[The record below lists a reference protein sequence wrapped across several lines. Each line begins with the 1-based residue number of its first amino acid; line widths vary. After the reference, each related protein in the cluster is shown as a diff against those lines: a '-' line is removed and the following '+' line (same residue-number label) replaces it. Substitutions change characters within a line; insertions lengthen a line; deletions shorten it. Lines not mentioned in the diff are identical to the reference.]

1 MNLKLQMRVNKMMNQ
16 VQLMFA
22 KAAGHALNR
31 ASRRPKLNGLN
42 WLFCAMLTLLLF
54 GASAQ
59 AIPLLYDI
67 RYNPLLSGETE
78 FEFVFDEAIGGEPK
92 ITILNDPARIE
103 IVFAGADFEQNLAQ
117 VAIDKSGIR
126 KINTEFGK
134 QGVKVTLLLD
144 YLKIYH
150 SKVNGNV
157 FNIKISDNPVPQT
170 AQDDDKKAFEYIN
183 KIQALDFRR
192 GDKGEGRVL
201 VFLEKSAAAIDV
213 SDKGDKV
220 TLEFV
225 STDLLDELLYQLDV
239 MDFGT
244 VVSTI
249 ETFKEGANTIIE
261 ISNNGP
267 YSYRYQQIEN
277 IFTIALEKDLD
288 ADTVLGNN
296 RQYTGKPISLNFQDI
311 PVRTVLQIIADYNN
325 FNLVTSDS
333 IEGSITLRLD
343 GTPWDQAL
351 DIVLKVKGL
360 DKRMEGNIL
369 MVAPSEELSAREAK
383 ELQAKQQVEKLEP
396 LVTEFI
402 QVNYAKAAEIS
413 ELLKTEGTSFISER
427 GAISVDQRTNTLL
440 VKDTRRSIENVR
452 KAIETLDIPV
462 RQVII
467 EARMV
472 TVKDN
477 VAEEL
482 GVRWGVSDQQ
492 NTDGYSGTLEGAQTI
507 STGTI
512 PSVSDRLNVNLPV
525 NQPAGS
531 IAFHI
536 AKLIDG
542 TILDLE
548 LAALERENKGEIIAS
563 PRIMTANQKKAR
575 IEQGTEIPF
584 VQAASSGATTVS
596 FKKAVLS
603 LEVTPHVTPDDRV
616 ILDLIITQD
625 TRGDTVQTGTGA
637 ATAIDTQR
645 IETQVLVENGE
656 TIVLGGIFQQ
666 QIVSAVSK
674 VPLLG
679 DIPYLG
685 RVFRNDSELNEKTE
699 LLIFVTPK
707 IVTNSF

>member
-1 MNLKLQMRVNKMMNQ
+1 MINQYPMVFAQWLVKMTRNLVNPRSLKADSFA
-16 VQLMFA
+16 LM
-22 KAAGHALNR
+22 
-31 ASRRPKLNGLN
+31 
-42 WLFCAMLTLLLF
+42 LLLF
-54 GASAQ
+54 AGSAGAV
-59 AIPLLYDI
+59 PLLYDI
-67 RYNPLLSGETE
+67 RYNPLLSGETH
-78 FEFVFDEAIGGEPK
+78 FEFVFDEEIGTAPDIE
-92 ITILNDPARIE
+92 IFNDPPRIE
-103 IVFAGADFEQNLAQ
+103 LFFKGTDFEQNLAR
-117 VAIDKSGIR
+117 VMIEKSGVQSIQTVFD
-126 KINTEFGK
+126 KKGTK
-134 QGVKVTLLLD
+134 VVVTLEH
-144 YLKIYH
+144 LKIYQGQL
-150 SKVNGNV
+150 KGNV
-157 FNIKISDNPVPQT
+157 YNLQVTDNPVIQNNGEAT
-170 AQDDDKKAFEYIN
+170 ENHQYIN
-183 KIQALDFRR
+183 KIKALDFRR
-192 GDKGEGRVL
+192 GDKGEGRIL
-201 VFLEKSAAAIDV
+201 IFLEDNTAAVDIVEKDN
-213 SDKGDKV
+213 KV
-220 TLEFV
+220 VIEFV
-225 STDLLDELLYQLDV
+225 NTDLLPELLYQLDV

-244 VVSTI
+244 VVSSI
-249 ETFKEGANTIIE
+249 ETFKEDANTRVVV
-261 ISNNGP
+261 STTGSFT
-267 YSYRYQQIEN
+267 YDHQQIDN
-277 IFTIALEKDLD
+277 IFTMSLAKASETNDI
-288 ADTVLGNN
+288 LGSSKI
-296 RQYTGKPISLNFQDI
+296 YKGKPISLNFQDI
-311 PVRTVLQIIADYNN
+311 PVRTVLQIIADYND

-333 IEGSITLRLD
+333 ITGSITLRLD

-369 MVAPSEELSAREAK
+369 MVAPSEELAAREAK
-383 ELQAKQQVEKLEP
+383 ELQAKQQVEKLES
-396 LVTEFI
+396 LHTEFI
-402 QVNYAKAAEIS
+402 QVNYAKATEIAQ
-413 ELLKTEGTSFISER
+413 LLQSEGTSFISNR

-440 VKDTRRSIENVR
+440 IKDTLKSIESVR
-452 KAIETLDIPV
+452 KAIDTLDIPV

-482 GVRWGVSDQQ
+482 GVRWGASDQET
-492 NTDGYSGTLEGAQTI
+492 TDGYSGSLEGAQTI

-512 PSVSDRLNVNLPV
+512 PPIGERLNVNLPV
-525 NQPAGS
+525 NGAAGS
-531 IAFHI
+531 IAFHV

-548 LAALERENKGEIIAS
+548 LSALERENKGEIIAS

-584 VQAASSGATTVS
+584 VQASSSGATTVT

-625 TRGDTVQTGTGA
+625 TRGDTVQTGNGA

-679 DIPYLG
+679 DIPYVG
-685 RVFRNDSELNEKTE
+685 RMFRTDSILNEKTE

>member
-1 MNLKLQMRVNKMMNQ
+1 MK
-16 VQLMFA
+16 
-22 KAAGHALNR
+22 
-31 ASRRPKLNGLN
+31 N
-42 WLFCAMLTLLLF
+42 WLSRILGRSWLVIASIALLLPA
-54 GASAQ
+54 ASLH

-67 RYNPLLSGETE
+67 RYNPMLTGETE
-78 FEFVFDEAIGGEPK
+78 FEFVFDEALSGEPK
-92 ITILNDPARIE
+92 VSIHNDPPRIE
-103 IVFAGADFEQNLAQ
+103 MLFAGADFEQNLTE
-117 VAIDKSGIR
+117 VPIDKTGIS
-126 KINTEFGK
+126 KITTEFGK
-134 QGVKVTLLLD
+134 KGVKVTILLD
-144 YLKIYH
+144 YLKIYTT
-150 SKVNGNV
+150 KVTGNV
-157 FNIKISDNPVPQT
+157 FNIKISDNPVEVPKEGDPEQSF
-170 AQDDDKKAFEYIN
+170 DYIN
-183 KIQALDFRR
+183 NIQALDFRR

-201 VFLEKSAAAIDV
+201 VFMDNNTAAVDV
-213 SDKGDKV
+213 SDKGNKV
-220 TLEFV
+220 TMQFV

-239 MDFGT
+239 TDFGT
-244 VVSTI
+244 VVSQV
-249 ETFKEGANTIIE
+249 ETFKEGANTVIVVTT
-261 ISNNGP
+261 NGA
-267 YSYRYQQIEN
+267 YNYRYQQIEN
-277 IFTIALEKDLD
+277 IFTISFEKDLD
-288 ADTVLGNN
+288 ADSILGNN

-311 PVRTVLQIIADYNN
+311 PVRTVLQIIADYND

-333 IEGSITLRLD
+333 IDGSITLRLD

-360 DKRMEGNIL
+360 DKRMDGNIL
-369 MVAPSEELSAREAK
+369 MVAPSEELAAREAK

-396 LVTEFI
+396 LLTEFI
-402 QVNYAKAAEIS
+402 QVNYAKATEIA
-413 ELLKTEGTSFISER
+413 ELLKSEGTSFISER

-472 TVKDN
+472 TVRDN

-492 NTDGYSGTLEGAQTI
+492 GTDGYSGTLDGAQTV

-512 PSVSDRLNVNLPV
+512 PQVADRLNVNLPI
-525 NQPAGS
+525 NNPAGS
-531 IAFHI
+531 IAFHV

-685 RVFRNDSELNEKTE
+685 RAFRNDSELNEKTE

-707 IVTNSF
+707 IVTDSF

>member
-1 MNLKLQMRVNKMMNQ
+1 MKTQILKSTDKTLGTQAVSKR
-16 VQLMFA
+16 FA
-22 KAAGHALNR
+22 RLVGAWMAFWMLLYSAG
-31 ASRRPKLNGLN
+31 
-42 WLFCAMLTLLLF
+42 
-54 GASAQ
+54 AQ

-78 FEFVFDEAIGGEPK
+78 FEFVFDEALEGEPK
-92 ITILNDPARIE
+92 ISIHNDPARIE
-103 IVFAGADFEQNLAQ
+103 LLFPGADFEQNLAE
-117 VAIDKSGIR
+117 VSIDKTGIS
-126 KINTEFGK
+126 KIKTEFGK
-134 QGVKVTLLLD
+134 KGVKVTVLLD
-144 YLKIYH
+144 YLKIYT
-150 SKVNGNV
+150 SKLKGNV
-157 FNIKISDNPVPQT
+157 FNIKISDNPI
-170 AQDDDKKAFEYIN
+170 AQKSEDGAEPAFEYIN

-213 SDKGDKV
+213 SDKDDKV
-220 TLEFV
+220 TIEFV

-239 MDFGT
+239 TDFGT
-244 VVSTI
+244 VVSGI
-249 ETFKEGANTIIE
+249 ETFKEGANTVIVVN
-261 ISNNGP
+261 NNGP
-267 YSYRYQQIEN
+267 FNYRYQQIEN
-277 IFTIALEKDLD
+277 IFTISFEKDLD
-288 ADTVLGNN
+288 ADTVLGEK
-296 RQYTGKPISLNFQDI
+296 RQYSGKPISLNFQDI

-333 IEGSITLRLD
+333 VEGSITLRLD

-360 DKRMEGNIL
+360 DKRMDGNIL
-369 MVAPSEELSAREAK
+369 MVAPSEELAAREAK
-383 ELQAKQQVEKLEP
+383 DLQAKQQVEKLEP
-396 LVTEFI
+396 LYTEFI
-402 QVNYAKAAEIS
+402 QVNYAKASEIG

-452 KAIETLDIPV
+452 QAIETLDIPV

-477 VAEEL
+477 VSEEL

-492 NTDGYSGTLEGAQTI
+492 GTDGYSGTLEGAQTI

-512 PSVSDRLNVNLPV
+512 PQVSDRLNVNLPV

-666 QIVSAVSK
+666 QIVNAVSK